1 MNTEAFIKLIDKYK
15 SITKEQLEQTYN
27 QLMEDEETL
36 NMSEVLT
43 EITGFGSIYHCSL
56 CQAAKKNCNLC
67 LYSVLKPVDD
77 MYACLGGTYDAIEN
91 AETIDELYDAIQNRI
106 SFMQYVLK
114 KYNKKINK
122 N

>member
-15 SITKEQLEQTYN
+15 SITKEQLQENYN
-27 QLMEDEETL
+27 QLMEDEAIS
-36 NMSEVLT
+36 NVYEVLS
-43 EITGFGSIYHCSL
+43 EITGFGSTYDCSL
-56 CQAAKKNCNLC
+56 CTAVQRNCNLC
-67 LYSVLKPVDD
+67 LYSILKPVDNTF
-77 MYACLGGTYDAIEN
+77 ACLGKTYNAIEE

-106 SFMQYVLK
+106 SFMEYVLK

>member
-15 SITKEQLEQTYN
+15 SITKEQLQETYN
-27 QLMEDEETL
+27 QLMEDEIIS
-36 NMSEVLT
+36 NVYEVLS
-43 EITGFGSIYHCSL
+43 EITGFGSTYDCSL
-56 CQAAKKNCNLC
+56 CKSVQRNCDLC
-67 LYSVLKPVDD
+67 LYSILKPMDD
-77 MYACLGGTYDAIEN
+77 TFACLGETYDAIEK

-106 SFMQYVLK
+106 SFMEYVLK